1 MAYKL
6 AYKLTYEIL
15 FGGLNNM
22 SQTLR
27 GGTARDYLEEIS
39 EEIFRVL
46 PRDKLEIVDI
56 GLVGAEIVLYT
67 LNPRGFAD
75 YHGTLGEL
83 AKKLKKRITIRTPN
97 IEEIKRKDEN
107 LGRRYEAILSRN
119 RLSKEEAEK
128 LIKSIIPEEA
138 GIKKIVFDETAGKVY
153 IEAVKPGVVIGK
165 GHSNR
170 IKILKETGW
179 VPEIKRYPPIP
190 APIIWDIREYY
201 MDRNVDNYRTRML
214 KKLANKIHIP
224 STWMLKEGKTWV
236 RVTALGGYMEV
247 GRNCHMVTTRDS
259 KVLVDCGVSLGAQPS
274 EMFPD
279 LRVPEFR
286 LDEIDAIVL
295 THAHL
300 DHSAALLY
308 LLSVFGEEKYEGP
321 IYCTEPTRDL
331 LYLLL
336 KDYVTLSRDMMLQA
350 RPEEVL
356 KRIVTVDY
364 GTTLDITPDIR
375 MTFYNAGHILGS
387 SMIHFHI
394 GEGYFNVAFTGD
406 FKYDKRSRTP
416 RLLPPADPSFPRLE
430 ALVMETTYGGK
441 RDTASFDDAV
451 NRLKEL
457 IKVVYK
463 RKSKLIVPAFVV
475 GRSQEVMFAIR
486 YLRDNKLIPEDI
498 PVYVDGSIWEAT
510 AIHTAYPEYLSPY
523 MKRLVYEIGE
533 RILDPEVFINI
544 GKDRDKRLE
553 VVNEKGPGVIVTTS
567 GMLNGGP
574 VVEYLYYLGG
584 DKENIL
590 AFVGYQAEGTLGRR
604 IQNGERLVK
613 IPVDGKLQTVELKLE
628 VDTVEGFSGHA
639 YRDQLENFLIDL
651 TRNRNSGI
659 KIRKLIL
666 HHGEPHKIESFMKW
680 IQKHINIKSVIA
692 PQNLETVRFL

>member
-1 MAYKL
+1 
-6 AYKLTYEIL
+6 
-15 FGGLNNM
+15 
-22 SQTLR
+22 
-27 GGTARDYLEEIS
+27 
-39 EEIFRVL
+39 
-46 PRDKLEIVDI
+46 
-56 GLVGAEIVLYT
+56 
-67 LNPRGFAD
+67 
-75 YHGTLGEL
+75 
-83 AKKLKKRITIRTPN
+83 
-97 IEEIKRKDEN
+97 
-107 LGRRYEAILSRN
+107 
-119 RLSKEEAEK
+119 
-128 LIKSIIPEEA
+128 
-138 GIKKIVFDETAGKVY
+138 
-153 IEAVKPGVVIGK
+153 
-165 GHSNR
+165 
-170 IKILKETGW
+170 
-179 VPEIKRYPPIP
+179 
-190 APIIWDIREYY
+190 
-201 MDRNVDNYRTRML
+201 
-214 KKLANKIHIP
+214 
-224 STWMLKEGKTWV
+224 
-236 RVTALGGYMEV
+236 MEV
-247 GRNCHMVTTRDS
+247 GRNCHMLTTRDS
-259 KVLVDCGVSLGAQPS
+259 RVLVDCGVSLGASPS

-300 DHSAALLY
+300 DHSGALLY
-308 LLSVFGEEKYEGP
+308 LLSVFGKEKYEGP

-336 KDYVTLSRDMMLQA
+336 KDYVTFSRDLRLLA
-350 RPEEVL
+350 KPEDVL

-430 ALVMETTYGGK
+430 ALVMESTYGGR
-441 RDTASFDDAV
+441 RDTASFDEAV

-457 IKVVYK
+457 IKIVYK

-486 YLRDNKLIPEDI
+486 YLRENKLIPQDI
-498 PVYVDGSIWEAT
+498 PVYIDGSIWEAT

-523 MKRLVYEIGE
+523 MKRLIYDVGE
-533 RILDPEVFINI
+533 KILDPDIFINV
-544 GKDRDKRLE
+544 GKSKEKRLE
-553 VVNEKGPGVIVTTS
+553 AVNEKGPGVVITTS

-574 VVEYLYYLGG
+574 ILEYLYYLGN
-584 DKENIL
+584 DKNNIL

-604 IQNGERLVK
+604 IQNGERVVK
-613 IPVDGKLQTVELKLE
+613 IPIDGEPQTIELKLE

-651 TRNRNSGI
+651 TRRKNSGI

-666 HHGEPHKIESFMKW
+666 HHGEPQKIESFMKW
-680 IQKHINIKSVIA
+680 AQKHINVKSVIA
-692 PQNLETVRFL
+692 PQNLETTRFL

>member
-1 MAYKL
+1 
-6 AYKLTYEIL
+6 
-15 FGGLNNM
+15 M

-286 LDEIDAIVL
+286 LDERV
-295 THAHL
+295 
-300 DHSAALLY
+300 
-308 LLSVFGEEKYEGP
+308 
-321 IYCTEPTRDL
+321 
-331 LYLLL
+331 
-336 KDYVTLSRDMMLQA
+336 
-350 RPEEVL
+350 
-356 KRIVTVDY
+356 
-364 GTTLDITPDIR
+364 
-375 MTFYNAGHILGS
+375 
-387 SMIHFHI
+387 
-394 GEGYFNVAFTGD
+394 
-406 FKYDKRSRTP
+406 
-416 RLLPPADPSFPRLE
+416 
-430 ALVMETTYGGK
+430 
-441 RDTASFDDAV
+441 
-451 NRLKEL
+451 
-457 IKVVYK
+457 
-463 RKSKLIVPAFVV
+463 
-475 GRSQEVMFAIR
+475 
-486 YLRDNKLIPEDI
+486 
-498 PVYVDGSIWEAT
+498 
-510 AIHTAYPEYLSPY
+510 
-523 MKRLVYEIGE
+523 
-533 RILDPEVFINI
+533 
-544 GKDRDKRLE
+544 
-553 VVNEKGPGVIVTTS
+553 
-567 GMLNGGP
+567 
-574 VVEYLYYLGG
+574 
-584 DKENIL
+584 
-590 AFVGYQAEGTLGRR
+590 
-604 IQNGERLVK
+604 
-613 IPVDGKLQTVELKLE
+613 
-628 VDTVEGFSGHA
+628 
-639 YRDQLENFLIDL
+639 
-651 TRNRNSGI
+651 
-659 KIRKLIL
+659 
-666 HHGEPHKIESFMKW
+666 
-680 IQKHINIKSVIA
+680 
-692 PQNLETVRFL
+692 

>member
-1 MAYKL
+1 
-6 AYKLTYEIL
+6 
-15 FGGLNNM
+15 M
-22 SQTLR
+22 SQTVR

-39 EEIFRVL
+39 EEIFRAL

-107 LGRRYEAILSRN
+107 LGRRYEAILNRN

-190 APIIWDIREYY
+190 APIIWDIREFY

-286 LDEIDAIVL
+286 LDEIDAIVI

-356 KRIVTVDY
+356 KRVVTVDY

-430 ALVMETTYGGK
+430 ALVMESTYGGR

-486 YLRDNKLIPEDI
+486 YLMDNKLIPEDI

-533 RILDPEVFINI
+533 KILDPEVFINV

-553 VVNEKGPGVIVTTS
+553 IVNEKGPGVIVTTS

-574 VVEYLYYLGG
+574 VVEYLYYLGSE
-584 DKENIL
+584 KENIL

-604 IQNGERLVK
+604 IQNGERLIK
-613 IPVDGKLQTVELKLE
+613 IPVDGKLQTIELKLE